1 MQKVLIFAFFL
12 TFCQNVLS
20 DDKQN
25 SQQLDEILKR
35 LETLEKEN
43 MKLNDQIKDLLT
55 PEPNGVYFSAYLNA
69 GGNIGSDSE
78 DFPIT
83 FNNVLLNYG
92 NGFEGESGTFTAPLS
107 GYYSFHFDGGQYS
120 HGTTDIGN
128 RVYVYKN
135 SQFMLEMLDSGP
147 EYGHYQHIHFSF
159 EENLDKGETINL
171 KVFQGDWLIA
181 DSVFRISFSGELL
194 YVE

>member
-107 GYYSFHFDGGQYS
+107 GYYSFHFDGRQRSYGS
-120 HGTTDIGN
+120 TDIAN
-128 RVYVYKN
+128 RVCVYKN
-135 SQFMLEMLDSGP
+135 S
-147 EYGHYQHIHFSF
+147 
-159 EENLDKGETINL
+159 
-171 KVFQGDWLIA
+171 
-181 DSVFRISFSGELL
+181 
-194 YVE
+194 